1 MVNVK
6 LSASQLNELKQT
18 TKNATDVTLGLSSN
32 IFGDDDTNF
41 PRKLLLTDR
50 QIMGFCKTFG
60 NKSSVNIK
68 CSKTLLSKLTE
79 SGAFL
84 GRILGLLLKAGLSF
98 TKNGLL
104 QTRLE
109 DVVKTYQTYLLTGD
123 TFMPEKHL
131 RQHRFTFST
140 TGQFTTNKT
149 RIQKFREKIESRY
162 TYRN

>member
-104 QTRLE
+104 QT
-109 DVVKTYQTYLLTGD
+109 
-123 TFMPEKHL
+123 
-131 RQHRFTFST
+131 S
-140 TGQFTTNKT
+140 
-149 RIQKFREKIESRY
+149 
-162 TYRN
+162 